1 MNEEE
6 KKVHEKELKKKVEEK
21 KKKDKEE
28 AEIKAAKDDRAR
40 RRAEHIERGEDP
52 EEHGVPDS
60 EEEIKIDDLPTPTAK
75 NHVRVGVQTSFNA
88 NQARGH
94 HLARRR

>member
-1 MNEEE
+1 M
-6 KKVHEKELKKKVEEK
+6 KKR

-28 AEIKAAKDDRAR
+28 AEIKAAKDERAR

-60 EEEIKIDDLPTPTAK
+60 EEEVKSDDLPID
-75 NHVRVGVQTSFNA
+75 
-88 NQARGH
+88 
-94 HLARRR
+94 

>member
-1 MNEEE
+1 MEYLGVPLMVRPPEVKIVLEPNVDEMNEEE

-21 KKKDKEE
+21 KKKEKEE
-28 AEIKAAKDDRAR
+28 AEIKAAKDERAR

-60 EEEIKIDDLPTPTAK
+60 EEEVKIDDLPID
-75 NHVRVGVQTSFNA
+75 
-88 NQARGH
+88 
-94 HLARRR
+94 